1 MCAIITIIAIITR
14 WVWEFMSV
22 TSVSVEQTSP
32 TFFASQTGVM
42 LDGILRIGLQRLADK
57 HNEITDQREG
67 QKDTDKR
74 IYSGENP
81 VIFQKSFFFLSAALY
96 QVARNR

>member
-1 MCAIITIIAIITR
+1 
-14 WVWEFMSV
+14 MSV

-42 LDGILRIGLQRLADK
+42 LDGILRIGLQRVADK

-67 QKDTDKR
+67 QKDTGTSACNRER
-74 IYSGENP
+74 IR
-81 VIFQKSFFFLSAALY
+81 SFFKKKILSAALY
-96 QVARNR
+96 QVARNRYQWLGTTGVENQF

>member
-1 MCAIITIIAIITR
+1 
-14 WVWEFMSV
+14 MSV

-42 LDGILRIGLQRLADK
+42 LDGILRIGLQRVADK

-67 QKDTDKR
+67 QKDTGTSAYIRER
-74 IYSGENP
+74 IR
-81 VIFQKSFFFLSAALY
+81 SFFKKVFFFSLRPCTKWLATGRLGTTGVEN
-96 QVARNR
+96 QF